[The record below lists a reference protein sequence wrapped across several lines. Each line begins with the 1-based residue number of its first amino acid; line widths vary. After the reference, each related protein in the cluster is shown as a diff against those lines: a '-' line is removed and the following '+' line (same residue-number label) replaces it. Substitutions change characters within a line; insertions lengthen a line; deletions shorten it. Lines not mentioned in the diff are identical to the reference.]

1 MRKKRIRLNNETP
14 FDIINVVF
22 MLLLML
28 LILYP
33 LWYVLIIS
41 FNEGRDAARGG
52 IYFWPRMFS
61 TANYLAVF
69 KNGKILQGFFIS
81 GSRAII
87 GTFAAVSFTGM
98 VGYALGHSH
107 LMGRRFYMTLGII
120 TMFFSG
126 GLIPY
131 YMLIRNL
138 GLRNTF
144 WVYIIPAMFNFYNM
158 LIMMTFFRSLPKEMS
173 ESAQIDGA
181 GYIGIFFRIVLP
193 LSMPIIATM
202 ALFNGVYHW
211 NDYFVAVLYID
222 SEKLLPIQ
230 TILFKIVAESSAA
243 NMLTQ
248 INLPDVVAQR
258 QITSESVKMAT
269 MVITTAPIVMVYPFL
284 QKYFVKG
291 IMIGSIKG

>member
-1 MRKKRIRLNNETP
+1 MKNRRFRLTNETP
-14 FDIINVVF
+14 FDVVNMVF
-22 MLLLML
+22 MALLML

-41 FNEGRDAARGG
+41 LNEGRDAARGG
-52 IYFWPRMFS
+52 IYLWPRVFS
-61 TANYLAVF
+61 TANYQAVF
-69 KNGKILQGFFIS
+69 KNAKILQGFFIS
-81 GSRAII
+81 GMRAVV
-87 GTFAAVSFTGM
+87 GTFAAVSFTGL
-98 VGYALGHSH
+98 VAYALGHDK
-107 LMGRRFYMTLGII
+107 LMGRRFYMTLGIF

-158 LIMMTFFRSLPKEMS
+158 LIMMTFFRSLSKEMS

-181 GYIGIFFRIVLP
+181 GYISIFFRIVLP

-230 TILFKIVAESSAA
+230 TILYKIVAESSAA
-243 NMLTQ
+243 NMLTK
-248 INLPDVVAQR
+248 INMPDIIAQR

-269 MVITTAPIVMVYPFL
+269 MVITTAPIVILYPFL
-284 QKYFVKG
+284 QKYFIKG

>member
-1 MRKKRIRLNNETP
+1 MKKRRLRVTGETP
-14 FDIINVVF
+14 FDAANMIF
-22 MLLLML
+22 MALLML

-52 IYFWPRMFS
+52 IYLWPRVFS

-69 KNGKILQGFFIS
+69 KNGKILQGFYVS
-81 GSRAII
+81 GMRALV
-87 GTFAAVSFTGM
+87 GTFMAVSFTGL
-98 VGYALGHSH
+98 VAYALGHGN
-107 LMGRRFYMTLGII
+107 LMGRRFYMALGIV

-144 WVYIIPAMFNFYNM
+144 LVYIIPAMFNFYNM
-158 LIMMTFFRSLPKEMS
+158 LIMMTFFRSLPREMS

-222 SEKLLPIQ
+222 SENLLPIQ
-230 TILFKIVAESSAA
+230 TILYKIVAESSAA
-243 NMLTQ
+243 NMLTK
-248 INLPDVVAQR
+248 INMPDIVAQR

-269 MVITTAPIVMVYPFL
+269 MVITTAPIVVLYPFL
-284 QKYFVKG
+284 QKYFIKG

>member
-1 MRKKRIRLNNETP
+1 MKKRRFRFNNETP
-14 FDIINVVF
+14 FDVANTVF
-22 MLLLML
+22 MVLLML

-41 FNEGRDAARGG
+41 LNEGRDAARGG
-52 IYFWPRMFS
+52 IYLWPRVFS
-61 TANYLAVF
+61 TANYQAVF
-69 KNGKILQGFFIS
+69 KNAKILQGFYIS
-81 GSRAII
+81 GMRAVI
-87 GTFAAVSFTGM
+87 GTFAAVSFTGL
-98 VGYALGHSH
+98 VGYALGHEK
-107 LMGRRFYMTLGII
+107 LMGRRLYMTIGII

-144 WVYIIPAMFNFYNM
+144 FVYIIPAMFNFYNM

-181 GYIGIFFRIVLP
+181 GYISIFFRIVLP

-222 SEKLLPIQ
+222 SERLLPIQ
-230 TILFKIVAESSAA
+230 TILYKIVAESSAA
-243 NMLTQ
+243 NMLTK
-248 INLPDVVAQR
+248 INMPDIVAQR

-269 MVITTAPIVMVYPFL
+269 MVITTAPIVIMYPFL

>member
-1 MRKKRIRLNNETP
+1 MKRRRPLLSRETP
-14 FDIINVVF
+14 FDVFNV
-22 MLLLML
+22 LLMAVL
-28 LILYP
+28 MLVILYP

-52 IYFWPRMFS
+52 IYLWPRIIT
-61 TANYLAVF
+61 TANYQAVF
-69 KNGKILQGFFIS
+69 KNAKILQGFLVS
-81 GSRAII
+81 GSRAVI
-87 GTFAAVSFTGM
+87 GTFAAVSFTGL
-98 VGYALGHSH
+98 VGYALGHDK
-107 LMGRRFYMTLGII
+107 LIGRRYYMALGMI

-144 WVYIIPAMFNFYNM
+144 LVYIIPAMFNFYNM
-158 LIMMTFFRSLPKEMS
+158 LIMMTFFRSLPKEMA

-181 GYIGIFFRIVLP
+181 GYFSIFLRIVLP

-243 NMLTQ
+243 NMLTKV
-248 INLPDVVAQR
+248 NMPDIVAQR

-269 MVITTAPIVMVYPFL
+269 MVITTTPIIVVYPFL

-291 IMIGSIKG
+291 IMIGSVKG